1 MSAHAVIR
9 DPGVV
14 RSNGLKGFVLLPASH
29 RSSTVT
35 ARREIWRAATDY
47 IELHLA
53 TSLNVD
59 DVARAAITSRR
70 QLQRVFASEGGTT
83 VREYITV
90 ARMRQATVLVL
101 QSDEPLAQIAPA
113 VGYGHVSAFIK
124 AFRLHHGTTPIE
136 LRRRHRDIATAPRRA
151 SHDWRTAF
159 RGEGAGDELRG
170 AV

>member
-1 MSAHAVIR
+1 M
-9 DPGVV
+9 
-14 RSNGLKGFVLLPASH
+14 LLPSSH

-35 ARREIWRAATDY
+35 ARREIWHAATSY

-53 TSLNVD
+53 TPLSVD

-70 QLQRVFASEGGTT
+70 QLQRVFAAEGETT

-90 ARMRQATVLVL
+90 ARMRRATSLVL
-101 QSDEPLAQIAPA
+101 ESDDPLARIAPA

-124 AFRLHHGTTPIE
+124 AFRLHYGTTPIE
-136 LRRRHRDIATAPRRA
+136 LRRRHRDVAAAPRA
-151 SHDWRTAF
+151 VAGDWGGA
-159 RGEGAGDELRG
+159 RGGDGAGDDLRG

>member
-1 MSAHAVIR
+1 MPS
-9 DPGVV
+9 
-14 RSNGLKGFVLLPASH
+14 SSH

-35 ARREIWRAATDY
+35 ARREIWHAATSY

-70 QLQRVFASEGGTT
+70 QLQRVFAAEGETT

-90 ARMRQATVLVL
+90 ARMRRATSLVL
-101 QSDEPLAQIAPA
+101 ESDDPLARIAPA

-136 LRRRHRDIATAPRRA
+136 LRRRHRDVAGAPRAVARDWGGARA
-151 SHDWRTAF
+151 GD
-159 RGEGAGDELRG
+159 GAGDDLRG